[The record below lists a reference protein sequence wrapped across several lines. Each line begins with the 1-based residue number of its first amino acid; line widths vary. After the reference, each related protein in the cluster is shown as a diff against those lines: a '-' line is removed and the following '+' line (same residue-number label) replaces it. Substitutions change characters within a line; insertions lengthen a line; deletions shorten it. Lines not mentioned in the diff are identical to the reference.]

1 MGTVLFQFRKGPPEL
16 QSQRF
21 LINQSILVLKMESY
35 ESAKDEIKRAADIVE
50 LIGQYVQ
57 LKKAGRNHVG
67 LCPFH
72 GEKDP
77 SFTVSP
83 SKQMFHCFG
92 CRKGGDIFAFW
103 MEYHKVSFPQAM
115 KDLAERYHVRLPEK
129 EFSPLQRE
137 KQELRD
143 QIFEIN
149 EIAARY
155 YNQILTKSE
164 KGRPGMEYLE
174 KRSLDKDVI
183 KDFMLGYAPSV
194 WDSLTRFL
202 KGKRTDM
209 DKAVKAGLVI
219 SGKDREYYDR
229 FRGRV
234 MFPIHNLKKQVTGF
248 GGRVLD
254 ESLPKYLNTPETP
267 AFRKGELL
275 YGLHSAYQTIKE
287 SGRVVIV
294 EGYMDV
300 LALRSHGFSGAVAT
314 LGTALT
320 RDHIRKVKGYAGE
333 AVVVFDS
340 DSAGKAATIKSFPLF
355 LNEGLAAKV
364 MVLPEGDDPDSFIN
378 KRGLKAFLKLLDD
391 SIPIFEFYVDLKIS
405 QINKGIEGQVN
416 LMKEMLPILADV
428 DSDPQRSLYARRL
441 SEKSGI
447 AESIVL
453 SELRNQRAKRHEE
466 GDEDGIRKRL
476 SHLKMEISPE
486 RDLLNL
492 MIHYP
497 DAMHRFIDS
506 DYRVLI
512 SDPDIME
519 IFHCMDEIYRKEACI
534 RLDEISG
541 KLEHESARETLREVM
556 LSAPICPDDALEQ
569 AINEF
574 KDKISKVKISKS
586 LRNTIGDLEGS
597 SQILKIIKDRQ
608 N

>member
-1 MGTVLFQFRKGPPEL
+1 MLKGTVRQEYKGAIH
-16 QSQRF
+16 RAGDGG
-21 LINQSILVLKMESY
+21 INLTALVFEMESY
-35 ESAKDEIKRAADIVE
+35 EAAKDEIKRIADIVE
-50 LIGQYVQ
+50 LVGQYVQ

-77 SFTVSP
+77 SFTVSS

-92 CRKGGDIFAFW
+92 CKKGGDIFAFW

-115 KDLAERYHVRLPEK
+115 KDLAERYHVTLPEK
-129 EFSPLQRE
+129 EYSPLQKE

-143 QIFEIN
+143 LLFEIN
-149 EIAARY
+149 ETAAKY
-155 YNQILTKSE
+155 YSHILMKSE
-164 KGRPGMEYLE
+164 KGRPGLEYLK
-174 KRSLDKDVI
+174 KRSLGKDVI
-183 KDFMLGYAPSV
+183 KDFMLGYAPSE

-202 KGKRTDM
+202 KSKRIDM
-209 DKAVKAGLVI
+209 DKAVKAGLI
-219 SGKDREYYDR
+219 IPNKDRGYYDR

-234 MFPIHNLKKQVTGF
+234 LFPIHNMKKHITGF

-267 AFRKGELL
+267 IFRKGELL
-275 YGLHSAYQTIKE
+275 YGLHSAYQAIRE

-300 LALRSHGFSGAVAT
+300 LALRSHGFNGAVAT

-320 RDHIRKVKGYAGE
+320 RDHIRKVKGYAVE

-355 LNEGLAAKV
+355 LNEGLSARV

-378 KRGLKAFLKLLDD
+378 KGGLDAFIKYLDE
-391 SIPIFEFYVDLKIS
+391 SMPMFEFYIDLKIS
-405 QINKGIEGQVN
+405 RINKGIEGQVN
-416 LMKEMLPILADV
+416 LLKEILPVLADV
-428 DSDPQRSLYARRL
+428 DSDPQRLLYARRL

-453 SELRNQRAKRHEE
+453 SELRNQRAARHEE
-466 GDEDGIRKRL
+466 GNEGRLRERL
-476 SHLKMEISPE
+476 SNLKMEISPE

-497 DAMHRFIDS
+497 SVMDRLIDS
-506 DYRVLI
+506 EYQILL
-512 SDPDIME
+512 SDPDIIE
-519 IFHCMDEIYRKEACI
+519 IFHYMDEIYRKEGCI
-534 RLDEISG
+534 QSDEISER
-541 KLEHESARETLREVM
+541 LEHESARETFREIM
-556 LSAPICPDDALEQ
+556 LSAPICPEDSIEQ

-574 KDKISKVKISKS
+574 KNKILKTKISRS
-586 LRNTIGDLEGS
+586 LRSKIGDLEGS
-597 SQILKIIKDRQ
+597 SQLLNIVKDSQ

>member
-1 MGTVLFQFRKGPPEL
+1 
-16 QSQRF
+16 
-21 LINQSILVLKMESY
+21 VLKMESY
-35 ESAKDEIKRAADIVE
+35 EAAKDEIKRVADIVE

-77 SFTVSP
+77 SFTVSS

-92 CRKGGDIFAFW
+92 CKKGGDIFAFW

-115 KDLAERYHVRLPEK
+115 KDLAERYHVTLPEK
-129 EFSPLQRE
+129 EFSPLQKE
-137 KQELRD
+137 KQKLRD
-143 QIFEIN
+143 LLFEIN
-149 EIAARY
+149 ETAARY
-155 YNQILTKSE
+155 YSHILTKSE

-174 KRSLDKDVI
+174 KRLLSKDVI
-183 KDFMLGYAPSV
+183 KDFMLGYAPSE
-194 WDSLTRFL
+194 WDALTRFL
-202 KGKRTDM
+202 KGKRIDM
-209 DKAVKAGLVI
+209 DNAVKAGLI
-219 SGKDREYYDR
+219 IPSKDRGYYDR

-234 MFPIHNLKKQVTGF
+234 LFPIHNLKKQITGF

-267 AFRKGELL
+267 IFRKGELL
-275 YGLHSAYQTIKE
+275 YGLHSAYQAIRE

-300 LALRSHGFSGAVAT
+300 LALRNHGFNGAVAT

-320 RDHIRKVKGYAGE
+320 RDHIRKVKGYAVE

-340 DSAGKAATIKSFPLF
+340 DSAGKTATIKSFPLF
-355 LNEGLAAKV
+355 LNEGLTARV

-378 KRGLKAFLKLLDD
+378 NRRLEAFLNLLHE
-391 SIPIFEFYVDLKIS
+391 SMPMFEFYLDLKIS
-405 QINKGIEGQVN
+405 RINKGIEGQVN
-416 LMKEMLPILADV
+416 LLKEILPVLADV

-453 SELRNQRAKRHEE
+453 SELRNRRATRHEG
-466 GDEDGIRKRL
+466 GDEDGLRERL

-492 MIHYP
+492 IIHYP
-497 DAMHRFIDS
+497 NVMDRLIDS
-506 DYRVLI
+506 EYRVLL
-512 SDPDIME
+512 SNPDIIE
-519 IFHCMDEIYRKEACI
+519 IFHCMDEIYRKEGCI
-534 RLDEISG
+534 KLDEISE
-541 KLEHESARETLREVM
+541 KLEHESAREIFREIM
-556 LSAPICPDDALEQ
+556 LSAPICPDDSLEQ

-574 KDKISKVKISKS
+574 KNKILKTKISRS
-586 LRNTIGDLEGS
+586 LRSTIGDLEGS
-597 SQILKIIKDRQ
+597 SQLLNIVKDSQ